1 MVEVRAKQWHS
12 IFDERIVAHELEA
25 VHVNPLHILSTWRFI
40 LAKKG
45 AEAYDVP
52 DLPSRARTLFRT
64 KFKSM
69 TSHVQAQHD
78 STDGRTTKLLI
89 TFQNG
94 LSAEAVI
101 MRHDSSVGKYAG
113 GPRSGAYRAT
123 LCVSSQVGCKMGCTF
138 CATGTMGFK
147 GNLTPGEIVEQLVHA
162 SQVTSIRNV
171 VFMGMGEPMNN
182 YVAVVQAVKTMTGR
196 CFCLSPKHI
205 TISTVGIIP
214 KILSLKVDL
223 PEVSLAI
230 SLHAP
235 TQELRSEIV
244 PAARGFPLSKLIATV
259 DAYLVG
265 SKSKVFIEYVMLAA
279 VNDGNAHAHQLG
291 KLLHGRRVVINLIPY
306 NPTTVAMQFK
316 ASGPMEVLQ
325 FQKILKEVYGLRTT
339 IRQEMGQ
346 DIEGACGQ
354 LSVSHL
360 QKGSNNISRLGSSVG
375 DIEDLGL
382 VR

>member
-1 MVEVRAKQWHS
+1 MMEAKTEQQWYS
-12 IFDERIVAHELEA
+12 IFDEKVLRYELDA
-25 VHVNPLHILSTWRFI
+25 LHVNPLHIDSTWRFI
-40 LAKKG
+40 LANKG
-45 AEAYDVP
+45 AELYDVP
-52 DLPSRARTLFRT
+52 DLPSRACTLFRS

-69 TSHVQAQHD
+69 TSHVQTQQD

-89 TFQNG
+89 TFQGG

-101 MRHDSSVGKYAG
+101 IRHDSSAGKYAG
-113 GPRSGAYRAT
+113 GPRSGAFRAT

-147 GNLTPGEIVEQLVHA
+147 GNLSSGEIVEQLVHA

-182 YVAVVQAVKTMTGR
+182 YAAVVQAIKTMTGR
-196 CFCLSPKHI
+196 SFCLSPKHI
-205 TISTVGIIP
+205 TVSTVGIIP

-235 TQELRSEIV
+235 TQELRSTIV
-244 PAARGFPLSKLIATV
+244 PAARAFPLSKLIAAV
-259 DAYLVG
+259 DAYLIG
-265 SKSKVFIEYVMLAA
+265 SKSKVFIEYVMLAT
-279 VNDGNAHAHQLG
+279 VNDREEHAHQLG
-291 KLLHGRRVVINLIPY
+291 KLLQGRRVVINLIPY
-306 NPTTVAMQFK
+306 NPTTVTMQFK
-316 ASGPMEVLQ
+316 ASGPIEVLQ
-325 FQKILKEVYGLRTT
+325 FQKILKETYGLRTT
-339 IRQEMGQ
+339 VRQEMGQ

-360 QKGSNNISRLGSSVG
+360 SNKLSKSSSTVG

-382 VR
+382 VK

>member
-1 MVEVRAKQWHS
+1 MEAARKQWHS
-12 IFDERIVAHELEA
+12 IFEERLVAEELEA
-25 VHVNPLHILSTWRFI
+25 IHVNPLHLLATWRFI

-45 AEAYDVP
+45 AEAHDVP
-52 DLPSRARTLFRT
+52 DLPSRARILFST
-64 KFKSM
+64 KFKSV
-69 TSHVQAQHD
+69 TSHVQTQLD

-89 TFQNG
+89 SFQNG

-101 MRHDSSVGKYAG
+101 MRHDSSIGKYAG
-113 GPRSGAYRAT
+113 GRRSGACRAT

-138 CATGTMGFK
+138 CATGRMGFK
-147 GNLTPGEIVEQLVHA
+147 GNLTSGEIIEQLVHA
-162 SQVTSIRNV
+162 SQITSIKNV
-171 VFMGMGEPMNN
+171 VFMGMGEPLNN
-182 YVAVVQAVKTMTGR
+182 YAAVVQAVKTMTGR

-205 TISTVGIIP
+205 TVSTVGIIP

-223 PEVSLAI
+223 SDVNLAI

-244 PAARGFPLSKLIATV
+244 PAARGFPLSKLIAAV

-265 SKSKVFIEYVMLAA
+265 SKSKVFIEYVMLGT
-279 VNDGNAHAHQLG
+279 VNDGDAHAHQLG
-291 KLLHGRRVVINLIPY
+291 KLLQGRRVVINLIPY

-316 ASGPMEVLQ
+316 TSEPTDVLR
-325 FQKILKEVYGLRTT
+325 FQKILKEAYGLRTT
-339 IRQEMGQ
+339 VRQEMGR

-354 LSVSHL
+354 LSVRHTERESRN
-360 QKGSNNISRLGSSVG
+360 SSRLGSCVK

-382 VR
+382 DV